1 MYYANCEWYVDM
13 GEHNKPLCERRSLR
27 PAKCSECPVYIRSI
41 EAENAKLRE
50 QVTQLQDDWESERDY
65 ADQMEAKEK
74 KAVGEN
80 TKLRDAMYADAK
92 RHGLQHMDEDELRAW
107 ATRQAEL
114 IAALRK
120 VAKDMYPSYCYAN
133 GGNGET
139 YLTYEQ
145 DADIRDRVRELGVL
159 DK

>member
-1 MYYANCEWYVDM
+1 MTD
-13 GEHNKPLCERRSLR
+13 
-27 PAKCSECPVYIRSI
+27 AKYLGLTTNQLAKIASDLK
-41 EAENAKLRE
+41 AENKKLRRE
-50 QVTQLQDDWESERDY
+50 LDFYKAQVEPVDEDNRRLRERWK
-65 ADQMEAKEK
+65 EAL
-74 KAVGEN
+74 AEN
-80 TKLRDAMYADAK
+80 GKLRDAMYADAK
-92 RHGLQHMDEDELRAW
+92 RHGLQHMDADELRVW

-114 IAALRK
+114 IDALRK

-159 DK
+159 DE